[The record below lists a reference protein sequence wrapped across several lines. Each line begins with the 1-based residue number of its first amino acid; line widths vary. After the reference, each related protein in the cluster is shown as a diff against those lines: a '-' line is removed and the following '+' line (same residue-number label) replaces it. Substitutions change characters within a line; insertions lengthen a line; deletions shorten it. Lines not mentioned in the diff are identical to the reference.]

1 MSYEERGQWVYLVVA
16 VATYGAYLAVVLGR
30 AGTTPLVEVPYVA
43 AMLWA
48 VGVTVALSVIGRV
61 AVEIAVEIAR
71 PGTEQRIDVR
81 DKEIERR
88 GEYVGGVV
96 LAVGMLVPLGLA
108 MAEVEHFWIANA
120 IYAVLVLST
129 LVATP
134 VKLIAYR
141 RGF

>member
-48 VGVTVALSVIGRV
+48 VGVTVALSVVGRV
-61 AVEIAVEIAR
+61 AVEIVR

-88 GEYVGGVV
+88 GEYVGGIV

-108 MAEVEHFWIANA
+108 MAEVAHFWIANA